1 VLGDDDAPREPFIAE
16 TQDISGGGALVR
28 TEHELDA
35 SQRLRV
41 EMESDDPPLSIETTA
56 VVVRT
61 WEDERGRT
69 LAALQ
74 FEKLSDA
81 GQSALVR
88 YCNAAE
94 RMVIERRMAVRTTV
108 ELPVTIELAGTQ
120 FAGYT
125 IEVGADSALVNSR
138 AMVTAGDLVRLTLTG
153 DTLIRL
159 EAEVSRVGNGEFAV
173 TYPDAS
179 RQVQAAIVRAVLAEE
194 RRMANRPG
202 SAAEAEE
209 DTEAEAEA

>member
-1 VLGDDDAPREPFIAE
+1 MLGDDDAPREPFIAE

-35 SQRLRV
+35 SQRVRV

-56 VVVRT
+56 MVVRT

-108 ELPVTIELAGTQ
+108 ELPVTIELAGTLV
-120 FAGYT
+120 ARDPKD
-125 IEVGADSALVNSR
+125 IRARLDRADTREALARVYHVRFDKSSIDAQCSCSKPGRSHESCHMTPHR
-138 AMVTAGDLVRLTLTG
+138 AAVRGLGLCMT
-153 DTLIRL
+153 
-159 EAEVSRVGNGEFAV
+159 
-173 TYPDAS
+173 
-179 RQVQAAIVRAVLAEE
+179 
-194 RRMANRPG
+194 
-202 SAAEAEE
+202 
-209 DTEAEAEA
+209 

>member
-1 VLGDDDAPREPFIAE
+1 LGDDGALEEPFTAE
-16 TQDISGGGALVR
+16 TQDLSGGGALVR
-28 TEHELDA
+28 GEHELDA
-35 SQRLRV
+35 GRRVRV
-41 EMESDDPPLSIETTA
+41 EMESDDPPLSIQTTA
-56 VVVRT
+56 IVLRT

-74 FEKLSDA
+74 FERLTDA
-81 GQSALVR
+81 VQSALVR

-108 ELPVTIELAGTQ
+108 ELPVTVESAGTQ

-125 IEVGADSALVNSR
+125 IEVGADSALINSR
-138 AMVTAGDLVRLTLTG
+138 AVVTAGERVRMTFTG

-159 EAEVSRVGNGEFAV
+159 DADVSRVGNGEFAV

-179 RQVQAAIVRAVLAEE
+179 RQVQSAIVRAVLAEE

-202 SAAEAEE
+202 SEAEAAP
-209 DTEAEAEA
+209 DAEAEAEA